1 MKGFRNCLVAL
12 MAGMLTPLLIWV
24 GALMAFRQRSRA

>member
-12 MAGMLTPLLIWV
+12 LAGILAPLLIWV
-24 GALMAFRQRSRA
+24 GALVAFRQRSRA